1 MGYLFATTG
10 CGSGE
15 GGGVCNRGVENQKAI
30 GTGWEFFFLFEGGGG
45 GPRGG
50 GSGGHIYF
58 VKHIGVRIF
67 KFLLDA
73 ASPPLPIAPDPALL
87 LLSQIYSTV
96 NGSILKNGNEL

>member
-45 GPRGG
+45 VRGEG
-50 GSGGHIYF
+50 EAEG
-58 VKHIGVRIF
+58 IF
-67 KFLLDA
+67 I
-73 ASPPLPIAPDPALL
+73 S
-87 LLSQIYSTV
+87 LSI
-96 NGSILKNGNEL
+96 